1 MATQHGVAE
10 PNDSEMDTADDMMS
24 SSCPGGEASRHS
36 RLARKAESA
45 RQARLRHKQFVQ
57 ELQDQVSVLTGRLTQ
72 SELQPSAHQAVC
84 ELKGALTPEQL
95 GTLTGW
101 LLASQGDGHVLERY
115 SQPRVVEPELSLP
128 RSIPISIN
136 AMTANGRDDAQSPM
150 ESDEDT
156 FQMGEMSRSWDDIEG
171 ARSILNLNS
180 PNGFHP
186 GAGALPSSFMLPIA
200 AASAPERML
209 HFSSFTPNVASAQRS

>member
-1 MATQHGVAE
+1 MADLLPSTPPLPV
-10 PNDSEMDTADDMMS
+10 
-24 SSCPGGEASRHS
+24 
-36 RLARKAESA
+36 
-45 RQARLRHKQFVQ
+45 LR
-57 ELQDQVSVLTGRLTQ
+57 
-72 SELQPSAHQAVC
+72 
-84 ELKGALTPEQL
+84 
-95 GTLTGW
+95 

-171 ARSILNLNS
+171 ARRCAPHDERAVRLARGRREDPPTVSDSLPRPPPTPARSILNLNS